1 MDASVATAV
10 ILIFVL
16 SIISGVTGSGPR
28 VNPSNIVKPIPKQAK
43 APASPSAP
51 VFPVSGAPAPHYAG
65 GHKITIKEDITVF
78 IQKKNKKVK
87 VWDASVMAEA
97 IVRHSKKF
105 NVNPRLL
112 TAVIARESRFN
123 RYAVSSSGAQ
133 GLGQLLPSTARGLG
147 VSNSFDIEEN
157 IRGTTR
163 YVRSML
169 DRFKSYGSRQVQ
181 FALAGYKEG
190 PNAVKRKGSYSS
202 GTKRYIVDIFKY
214 HNEI

>member
-16 SIISGVTGSGPR
+16 SIISGVTGGGPGR
-28 VNPSNIVKPIPKQAK
+28 VMQPIPKQTRK
-43 APASPSAP
+43 APAVSESPVITPA
-51 VFPVSGAPAPHYAG
+51 GTPAPHYAG
-65 GHKITIKEDITVF
+65 GHKVTIKKDIVTF

-87 VWDASVMAEA
+87 VWDATAMADS
-97 IVRHSKKF
+97 IVKHCKTF

-123 RYAVSSSGAQ
+123 CYAVSSSGAQ

-147 VSNSFDIEEN
+147 VENSFDIEEN
-157 IRGTTR
+157 VMGTTR

-169 DRFKSYGSRQVQ
+169 DRFKTYGARQVQ

-190 PNAVKRKGSYSS
+190 PNAVKRNGTYSS
-202 GTKRYIVDIFKY
+202 GTKRYIEDIFSY